1 MHNEIG
7 PVVLGF
13 LSAVFAAYGTRE
25 LAFAYRTPKLQE
37 WGERAV
43 PAAGSVLLAGLFA
56 DMTLQNSR
64 LTQIVALSS
73 LRRRSIVAQ
82 IHSSFLSRTVH

>member
-13 LSAVFAAYGTRE
+13 LSAVFAAYGIWE

-43 PAAGSVLLAGLFA
+43 LAAGSVLLAGLFA
-56 DMTLQNSR
+56 AMTLQI
-64 LTQIVALSS
+64 LG
-73 LRRRSIVAQ
+73 
-82 IHSSFLSRTVH
+82 

>member
-1 MHNEIG
+1 VAESFTMHNEIG

-25 LAFAYRTPKLQE
+25 LIVAYRTPKLRE

-43 PAAGSVLLAGLFA
+43 PAAGSVVLAGLFA
-56 DMTLQNSR
+56 DMTF
-64 LTQIVALSS
+64 QILG
-73 LRRRSIVAQ
+73 
-82 IHSSFLSRTVH
+82 

>member
-1 MHNEIG
+1 M
-7 PVVLGF
+7 LGF
-13 LSAVFAAYGTRE
+13 LSAVFAAYGIRE

-56 DMTLQNSR
+56 DMTLQI
-64 LTQIVALSS
+64 LG
-73 LRRRSIVAQ
+73 
-82 IHSSFLSRTVH
+82 

>member
-1 MHNEIG
+1 MVECFSMHNEIG

-43 PAAGSVLLAGLFA
+43 PAAGSVFLAGLFA
-56 DMTLQNSR
+56 DMTLQI
-64 LTQIVALSS
+64 LG
-73 LRRRSIVAQ
+73 
-82 IHSSFLSRTVH
+82 